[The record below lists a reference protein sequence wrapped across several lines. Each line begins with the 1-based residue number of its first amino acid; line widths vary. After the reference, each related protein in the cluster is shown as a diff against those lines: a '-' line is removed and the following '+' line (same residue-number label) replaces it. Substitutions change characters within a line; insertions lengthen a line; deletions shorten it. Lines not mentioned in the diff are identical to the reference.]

1 MVNALTYDECVPTL
15 KITSSGQV
23 SIPAEVRRRWNVN
36 RVRMVDHG
44 DHITFEPI
52 PDNIWEASIGM
63 FENRTGITVDE
74 LRAQERAED
83 AAREERWLDDVRRFT
98 PRRPPDR

>member
-1 MVNALTYDECVPTL
+1 MVRSSIYDECVPIL

-23 SIPAEVRRRWNVN
+23 SIPAEVRRRWNVD

-52 PDNIWEASIGM
+52 PDNIWEASRGL

-74 LRAQERAED
+74 LKAQERRDEAE
-83 AAREERWLDDVRRFT
+83 REERRYGSVRRRTTGRAT
-98 PRRPPDR
+98 P